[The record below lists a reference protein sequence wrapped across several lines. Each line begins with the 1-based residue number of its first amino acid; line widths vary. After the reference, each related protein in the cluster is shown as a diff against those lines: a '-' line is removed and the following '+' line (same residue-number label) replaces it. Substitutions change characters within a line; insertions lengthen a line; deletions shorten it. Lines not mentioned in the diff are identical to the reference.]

1 MNDYVALLPLLILA
15 YFATL
20 LMVLIAFWRS
30 HAFAFWMTLVG
41 LAAAFVSIG
50 LTRPISPTGLTPLL
64 RIDAFS
70 LYFTGL
76 VIAGAFLV
84 TLYSCDYLNTH
95 CSPFTDHCSPAFYPL
110 LMLAVLGMAVIA
122 SSAHWASF
130 FLGLETLSVSL
141 FGLIGYSRDHKTSL
155 EAALKYLVISAAAT
169 AFLLFGIA
177 LMYLDSG
184 TMDFRLLGHMLST
197 GSLTIMSFFGL
208 AMILVVFGFKL
219 AITPF
224 HMWSPD
230 VYQGAPSPVT
240 ALIATGS
247 KGAVLALLLRFV
259 TIGGLQAND
268 TIYLT
273 ITVLAIATMF
283 VGNLLALLQTNVKR
297 LLAYSSVAHMGYLL
311 IPLLAGGAS
320 GPPSIAFYLVTYFA
334 TTILAFGVISVLSSS
349 PLRITDYASRITPPS
364 PITYHSS
371 LLTGDLE
378 EIDGYRGL
386 ASRHPILAAV
396 FALSLLSLTGIPP
409 TAGFIAKFYIFSAAA
424 QSGLWTLLIIGIINS
439 GISAFY
445 YLRLL
450 VAMYTP
456 SDSPTPPLAPSPPRL
471 ASALS
476 LAIVTAVLLIFGV
489 YPSPLIHLAQS
500 AMQRLAF

>member
-1 MNDYVALLPLLILA
+1 MSYLHLMPLLILA
-15 YFATL
+15 YFATV
-20 LMVLIAFWRS
+20 LMVLTAFWRR

-41 LAAAFVSIG
+41 LAAALVSIG
-50 LTRPISPTGLTPLL
+50 LTRPTSPTGLTPLL
-64 RIDAFS
+64 RVDAFS

-84 TLYSCDYLNTH
+84 TLYSRDYLDSH
-95 CSPFTDHCSPAFYPL
+95 CSLLTAHCSLHGPFYLL
-110 LMLAVLGMAVIA
+110 LMLSVLGMAVII
-122 SSAHWASF
+122 SSAHFASF

-141 FGLIGYSRDHKTSL
+141 FGLIGYTRDHKPSL
-155 EAALKYLVISAAAT
+155 EGALKYLVISAAAT

-177 LMYLDSG
+177 LMYADAG
-184 TMDFRLLGHMLST
+184 TMDLRLLGHLLST
-197 GSLTIMSFFGL
+197 GRLTIMSFFGL
-208 AMILVVFGFKL
+208 AMVLVVFGFKL
-219 AITPF
+219 AIAPF

-247 KGAVLALLLRFV
+247 KGAVLALLLRFL
-259 TIGGLQAND
+259 TIGSLQAND

-297 LLAYSSVAHMGYLL
+297 LLAYSSIAHMGYLL
-311 IPLLAGGAS
+311 IPLLAGGVS
-320 GPPSIAFYLVTYFA
+320 GPSSIAFYLATYFA
-334 TTILAFGVISVLSSS
+334 TVILAFGVIAVLSGS
-349 PLRITDYASRITPPS
+349 LLPPR
-364 PITYHSS
+364 SS
-371 LLTGDLE
+371 LLDASGSLITHHSSRLDLDE
-378 EIDGYRGL
+378 LDDYRGL
-386 ASRHPILAAV
+386 SSRHPLLAAI
-396 FALSLLSLTGIPP
+396 FALALLSLTGIPP

-424 QSGLWTLLIIGIINS
+424 QSGLWTLLIIGVVNS

-456 SDSPTPPLAPSPPRL
+456 SASPSRQVAPSPPRL
-471 ASALS
+471 AAALS
-476 LAIVTAVLLIFGV
+476 LAIVTTVILVFGV
-489 YPSPLIHLAQS
+489 YPSPLIKLAQA
-500 AMQRLAF
+500 AMKGLAF

>member
-1 MNDYVALLPLLILA
+1 MIALLPLLILA

-20 LMVLIAFWRS
+20 LMVLVAFWRS
-30 HAFAFWMTLVG
+30 HAFAFWATLIG
-41 LAAAFVSIG
+41 LAAAFLSIFWA
-50 LTRPISPTGLTPLL
+50 LHYAPRNVTPLV

-84 TLYSCDYLNTH
+84 TLFCRDYLGAHERSN
-95 CSPFTDHCSPAFYPL
+95 SAFYVL
-110 LMLAVLGMAVIA
+110 LMLAVLGMGVIA
-122 SSAHWASF
+122 SSAHFASF

-141 FGLIGYSRDHKTSL
+141 FGLIGYTRDHRPSL
-155 EAALKYLVISAAAT
+155 EGALKYLIMSAFAT

-177 LMYLDSG
+177 LMYADSG
-184 TMDFRLLGHMLST
+184 TMDLRLLGRLMSS
-197 GSLTIMSFFGL
+197 GSLTVMSFFGL
-208 AMILVVFGFKL
+208 AMVLVVFGFKL
-219 AITPF
+219 AIAPF

-247 KGAVLALLLRFV
+247 KGAVLALLLRFL
-259 TIGGLQAND
+259 TLGSLQANHS
-268 TIYLT
+268 IYLT
-273 ITVLAIATMF
+273 ITVLSIATMF
-283 VGNLLALLQTNVKR
+283 VGNLLALMQSNVKR
-297 LLAYSSVAHMGYLL
+297 LLAYSSIAHMGYLL
-311 IPLLAGGAS
+311 IPLLAAGPN

-334 TTILAFGVISVLSSS
+334 TTIAAFGVIAVLSGS
-349 PLRITDYASRITPPS
+349 ASRITNHASRIIPS
-364 PITYHSS
+364 LITHHSS
-371 LLTGDLE
+371 RLDLDE
-378 EIDGYRGL
+378 LDDYRGL
-386 ASRHPILAAV
+386 SGRHPILAAV

-424 QSGLWTLLIIGIINS
+424 QSGLWTLLIVGVINS

-456 SDSPTPPLAPSPPRL
+456 NPHTPTLPHSHTSL

-476 LAIVTAVLLIFGV
+476 LAVVTAIILVFGV

-500 AMQRLAF
+500 AMHKLAF

>member
-1 MNDYVALLPLLILA
+1 MNYLALLPLLILA

-20 LMVLIAFWRS
+20 LMVLVAFWRS
-30 HAFAFWMTLVG
+30 HAFAFWATLVG
-41 LAAAFVSIG
+41 LAAAFVT
-50 LTRPISPTGLTPLL
+50 LPFGLTPTPEGPLIEL
-64 RIDAFS
+64 DRFS
-70 LYFTGL
+70 IYFTAL
-76 VIAGAFLV
+76 IIAGAFLV
-84 TLYSCDYLNTH
+84 ILYSRDYLEAHERSN
-95 CSPFTDHCSPAFYPL
+95 SAFYVL

-122 SSAHWASF
+122 SSTHFASF

-141 FGLIGYSRDHKTSL
+141 FGLIGYTRDHKPSL
-155 EAALKYLVISAAAT
+155 EASLKYLVISAAAT

-177 LMYLDSG
+177 LMYMDSG

-197 GSLTIMSFFGL
+197 GSLTIMSYFGL
-208 AMILVVFGFKL
+208 AMVLVVFGFKL
-219 AITPF
+219 AIAPF

-259 TIGGLQAND
+259 TTGHLQAD
-268 TIYLT
+268 HTVYLT

-297 LLAYSSVAHMGYLL
+297 LLAYSSIAHMGYLL
-311 IPLLAGGAS
+311 IPLLAGGVS
-320 GPPSIAFYLVTYFA
+320 GPPSIAFYLATYFA
-334 TTILAFGVISVLSSS
+334 TTILAFGVISVLSGS
-349 PLRITDYASRITPPS
+349 PSRITHHASDDGSLITHHSS
-364 PITYHSS
+364 PIS
-371 LLTGDLE
+371 GDL
-378 EIDGYRGL
+378 DQLDDYRGL
-386 ASRHPILAAV
+386 SSRHPILAAV

-450 VAMYTP
+450 VAMYVP
-456 SDSPTPPLAPSPPRL
+456 SESPHPPLSPSPPRL
-471 ASALS
+471 ASAIS
-476 LAIVTAVLLIFGV
+476 LCVTTAVLLIFGV

-500 AMQRLAF
+500 AMSKLAF

>member
-1 MNDYVALLPLLILA
+1 MNYHALLPLLILA

-20 LMVLIAFWRS
+20 LMVLSAFWRS
-30 HAFAFWMTLVG
+30 HAFAFWATLLG
-41 LAAAFVSIG
+41 LAAAFASIG
-50 LTRPISPTGLTPLL
+50 LTRPTGLTPLL
-64 RIDAFS
+64 SIDAFS

-84 TLYSCDYLNTH
+84 TLYSRDYLEAHERSN
-95 CSPFTDHCSPAFYPL
+95 SAFYVL

-122 SSAHWASF
+122 SSAHFASF

-141 FGLIGYSRDHKTSL
+141 FGLIGYTRDHKPSL
-155 EAALKYLVISAAAT
+155 EGSLKYLVISAAAT

-177 LMYLDSG
+177 LIYADAG
-184 TMDFRLLGHMLST
+184 TMDFRLLGHLFSA
-197 GSLTIMSFFGL
+197 GSLSVMSFFGL
-208 AMILVVFGFKL
+208 AMVLVVFGFKL
-219 AITPF
+219 AIAPF

-247 KGAVLALLLRFV
+247 KGAVLAVLLRFV
-259 TIGGLQAND
+259 TIGGLQANHAV
-268 TIYLT
+268 YLT

-297 LLAYSSVAHMGYLL
+297 LLAYSSIAHMGYLL
-311 IPLLAGGAS
+311 IPLLAGGVS

-334 TTILAFGVISVLSSS
+334 TTILAFGVISVLSGFPS
-349 PLRITDYASRITPPS
+349 RITDYALRID
-364 PITYHSS
+364 
-371 LLTGDLE
+371 LDDLE
-378 EIDGYRGL
+378 DYRGL
-386 ASRHPILAAV
+386 SSRHPLLAAI
-396 FALSLLSLTGIPP
+396 FALALLSLTGIPP

-450 VAMYTP
+450 VAMYVP
-456 SDSPTPPLAPSPPRL
+456 SDSPRRPVAPSPTRF

-489 YPSPLIHLAQS
+489 YPSPLIRLAQS
-500 AMQRLAF
+500 AMERLAF

>member
-1 MNDYVALLPLLILA
+1 MNYLALLPLLILA
-15 YFATL
+15 YFSTL
-20 LMVLIAFWRS
+20 LMVLVAFWRS
-30 HAFAFWMTLVG
+30 HAFAFWATLVG
-41 LAAAFVSIG
+41 LAAAFLSIF
-50 LTRPISPTGLTPLL
+50 LTRPTGPASPTALL

-84 TLYSCDYLNTH
+84 TLYSRDYLDAQESAIPNPH
-95 CSPFTDHCSPAFYPL
+95 SEIRNPKSNASAFYVL
-110 LMLAVLGMAVIA
+110 LLLSVLGMAVIA
-122 SSAHWASF
+122 SSAHFASF

-141 FGLIGYSRDHKTSL
+141 FGLIGYTRDHKPSL
-155 EAALKYLVISAAAT
+155 EGALKYLVISAAAT

-177 LMYLDSG
+177 LMYADSG
-184 TMDFRLLGHMLST
+184 TMDFRALGHLLST
-197 GSLTIMSFFGL
+197 GSLSAMSFFGL
-208 AMILVVFGFKL
+208 AMVLVVFGFKL
-219 AITPF
+219 AIAPF
-224 HMWSPD
+224 HQWSPD

-259 TIGGLQAND
+259 TTGGLQAND
-268 TIYLT
+268 TVYLT

-297 LLAYSSVAHMGYLL
+297 LLAYSSIAHMGYLL

-334 TTILAFGVISVLSSS
+334 TTILAFGVISVLSG
-349 PLRITDYASRITPPS
+349 SRITN
-364 PITYHSS
+364 HES
-371 LLTGDLE
+371 LITGDLE
-378 EIDGYRGL
+378 EIDDYRGL

-424 QSGLWTLLIIGIINS
+424 QSGLWTLLIVGVINS

-456 SDSPTPPLAPSPPRL
+456 SDSASGVREIRNPQSALRNL
-471 ASALS
+471 WASALS
-476 LAIVTAVLLIFGV
+476 LAIVTAVILIFGV
-489 YPSPLIHLAQS
+489 YPSPLIHLAQA
-500 AMQRLAF
+500 AMSRLSF